1 MNAKQRAVDA
11 ALDMIR
17 RMRYGASSQVPASFG
32 YRLGDDLG
40 DAARR
45 APGTAISTDV
55 VDPSVAPKA
64 VAGAAGAGLS
74 AGMIGLG
81 MFGEEPAVTSG
92 GEADL
97 AADVPPLVVPVDD
110 AVAPTPARKS
120 PLARAV
126 DEAQAFEI
134 APGTAP
140 DTAGPTSLQ
149 PADGLRAAVGRG
161 SLYPEEAA
169 LVAREREMEDTA
181 EALGMPRQNTLP
193 QHMRDAAAGND
204 MVGRFRFV
212 HSPTGLR
219 AVDTT
224 PSEAE
229 QRAAFTRWANAEP
242 GSDRQRQYSP
252 AGAAEWDA
260 KVAGNISRWA
270 QEDLAVSADP
280 ELAAARRAAEKKA
293 FDDRIARRDFL
304 ENDPRTQAIRGK
316 REARDAM
323 LENNRRLLQQH
334 PFLTLGDK
342 GLNEWQQF
350 VLSQNMLRGD
360 QKVTDPN
367 AVKAQQLNNIGD
379 VIKRSLTAAA
389 AGMQPQAV
397 SDAQAAAAAA
407 GATMKENELP
417 VEDHVEIERKRGNGV
432 IRGNTSAGRRLLQT
446 ISDAYVGNM
455 YATTKEVDDAV
466 AEAVRQGVP
475 REDAEAF
482 FAPRRRT
489 MYQWATGS

>member
-1 MNAKQRAVDA
+1 MNSTQRAIDA
-11 ALDMIR
+11 ALEMIR
-17 RMRYGASSQVPASFG
+17 RMRYGASSGTPASFG
-32 YRLGDDLG
+32 YRLGDDLA
-40 DAARR
+40 DAASTT
-45 APGTAISTDV
+45 PGTALSTEV
-55 VDPSVAPKA
+55 VDQFAAPKA
-64 VAGAAGAGLS
+64 VAAAAGAGLS
-74 AGMIGLG
+74 AGMIGSG
-81 MFGEEPAVTSG
+81 MFGDDAAVTPG
-92 GEADL
+92 GEAEL
-97 AADVPPLVVPVDD
+97 AAETPPLIVPPDS
-110 AVAPTPARKS
+110 AVAGPGAVRPRAVAQAEMAPPTP
-120 PLARAV
+120 
-126 DEAQAFEI
+126 
-134 APGTAP
+134 
-140 DTAGPTSLQ
+140 SLP

-219 AVDTT
+219 AVDTS

-229 QRAAFTRWANAEP
+229 QRAAFNRWANAEP

-280 ELAAARRAAEKKA
+280 ELAAARKAAEKKA
-293 FDDRIARRDFL
+293 FDERIARRDFL

-323 LENNRRLLQQH
+323 LENNRRLLQQN

-367 AVKAQQLNNIGD
+367 AVEAQQLNNIGD

-417 VEDHVEIERKRGNGV
+417 VEDHAEIERQRGKGV
-432 IRGNTSAGRRLLQT
+432 IRGNTSAGRRLLQK